1 MGELFTVDNL
11 VSLIDAEM
19 HESFDLGLS
28 QFFSELNINLPKQ
41 IERLE
46 YEMMRYVYEKTRSR
60 AKIQIITGLSRHKI
74 HKFIQSYRID
84 QALERQNPKKKV
96 FTLFLT
102 ELKDLAEKLPNQEI
116 PIFGKKDSFNAIFDA
131 SSFQNG
137 MITAKTLME
146 SLEKSGCIEIKEKSI
161 RFISALAKRG
171 INGPQDVIRQFSDVI
186 YRLSCTQLHNK
197 ELEDND
203 KTRYQMTVR
212 STSIPPEKHLEV
224 SHIIREELR
233 KCSKKI
239 IEILEEH
246 EAPTAEERKEIDA
259 LNLELG
265 VTQFLFNNE
274 RGDT

>member
-1 MGELFTVDNL
+1 MGALFTVDNL

-19 HESFDLGLS
+19 NESFDLGLA

-41 IERLE
+41 IEKLE
-46 YEMMRYVYEKTRSR
+46 YEMMRYVYEKTQSRS
-60 AKIQIITGLSRHKI
+60 KIQIITGLSRHKI
-74 HKFIQSYRID
+74 HKFIQNYRIN

-96 FTLFLT
+96 FTLFIT
-102 ELKDLAEKLPNQEI
+102 ELKELADKLPNKEI

-131 SSFQNG
+131 SAFQNG
-137 MITAKTLME
+137 MITAKTMME
-146 SLEKSGCIEIKEKSI
+146 SLEKSGCIEIGKKSI
-161 RFISALAKRG
+161 RFLSALARKG
-171 INGPQDVIRQFSDVI
+171 VNNPTDLIRQFSDVI

-224 SHIIREELR
+224 THKIREELR
-233 KCSKKI
+233 KSSKKI

-246 EAPTAEERKEIDA
+246 EAPTAEERQKIDA